1 MVRTIRLSAGR
12 TPIEFELDTFE
23 FVRASAST
31 ALVRVCGRW
40 RAEGSRLLPAPL
52 LTVVSL
58 GQRHRLQPVAGTPAP
73 RTALDAAPWAGG
85 FAAPMGLV
93 KSGEAWTIE
102 IGTELI
108 FALPA
113 LHERVTGIRPLPP
126 QVPAPTPAPGS
137 AGDRKPSDLALA
149 RRATTR
155 ERARADELHEQL
167 QASSARADRLA
178 VELGHTRAQLKRDAL
193 EARQAGQETHAELA
207 RVSAAHDTALARNR
221 EVEGLLVVAQLS
233 ERRRDLRSEPGVGAE
248 SERVEGLEREA
259 DEARRAGRQ
268 AQAELARVSAAHD
281 AALARNREIE
291 GLLLLA
297 DRRARQLQVG
307 WELEVQDRLVV
318 ARRVA
323 ATREAQRRREAAE
336 RRLAERQTAARRS
349 AQRIKALDQA
359 LTEALVEERR
369 LVEAF
374 EPKADP
380 TESTKPAEKAEQ
392 TDRAG
397 EKAPAEP
404 DRRSGGDP
412 VRARE
417 AAPQHA

>member
-137 AGDRKPSDLALA
+137 AGDGKPSDLALA

-178 VELGHTRAQLKRDAL
+178 DELGHTRAQLKREAL
-193 EARQAGQETHAELA
+193 EARRAGQETHAELA

-221 EVEGLLVVAQLS
+221 EVEGLLLVAQLS
-233 ERRRDLRSEPGVGAE
+233 ERRRDPRSEPGVGVE
-248 SERVEGLEREA
+248 SERVEELEREA

-323 ATREAQRRREAAE
+323 ATREAQRRRDATE
-336 RRLAERQTAARRS
+336 RRLAERQAAARRS

-380 TESTKPAEKAEQ
+380 TETTKPAEKAEQ

-412 VRARE
+412 VRARK